1 MSSTNRRIDR
11 RTVLRGLC
19 SGAAVSVG
27 LPVLEAMLDTHGVA
41 LADGS
46 PLPKRFGVFFWGN
59 GVRLG
64 TFVPKTTGAG
74 YALTEALNPLMN
86 VKEYVSV
93 LSGYDVKTG
102 NERGH
107 HAGCVGI
114 LSGAPMISQ
123 DPRGAPYAST
133 FSAPSIDQV
142 VAAAVGKSTRF
153 RSLEVGVSKNVSTS
167 EGTTLRYLSHN
178 GPDNPNPP
186 EYSPKALYAR
196 VFGMGFSAGGAQAS
210 VDPKLAL
217 RRSVLSAVKEDVNSL
232 RTRLSKNDQ
241 RRIDQHFESIRALE
255 NQISTS
261 EMAQPTAAACSAP
274 TMPMDTAG
282 DANLTSTNLAMS
294 KLLALSLACDQT
306 RVFSVQFSGSVG
318 GTSYP
323 ELKISGNHHALTHDE
338 GGDQPQVRSITTFIM
353 ARFAALLEALKGV
366 QEGEGNLLDR
376 CAILAS
382 SDCAEGQPHSLNNYP
397 ILVAGGG
404 GGALVHPGVHI
415 KGTSGNASD
424 VLLTLLQAMDLQVT
438 TFGQKGGQTT
448 RTVSGLRA

>member
-1 MSSTNRRIDR
+1 MSWTKRRLDR
-11 RTVLRGLC
+11 RSVLRGLC

-27 LPVLEAMLDTHGVA
+27 LPVLEAMLDTNGVA

-59 GVRLG
+59 GVRLNQ
-64 TFVPKTTGAG
+64 FVPKTTGD
-74 YALTEALNPLMN
+74 YALTEALMPLAS
-86 VKEYVSV
+86 VKDYVSV
-93 LSGYDVKTG
+93 ISGYNIKTG

-123 DPRGAPYAST
+123 DPKGAPYAST

-142 VAAAVGKSTRF
+142 VAAAMGKSTRF
-153 RSLEVGVSKNVSTS
+153 RSLELGVSKNVSTS

-196 VFGMGFSAGGAQAS
+196 VFGMGFTAGGMQVA

-217 RRSVLSAVKEDVNSL
+217 RRSVLSAVKDDVTGL
-232 RTRLSKNDQ
+232 RARLGKNDQ

-255 NQISTS
+255 NQISATETS
-261 EMAQPTAAACSAP
+261 APAAAACSAP
-274 TMPMDTAG
+274 GMPTDTGG
-282 DANLTSTNLAMS
+282 DQNLTATNLSMS
-294 KLLALSLACDQT
+294 KLLAMALACDQT

-323 ELKISGNHHALTHDE
+323 EIKVSGNHHALTHDE
-338 GGDQPQVRSITTFIM
+338 AGDQPKVRSITSFIM
-353 ARFAALLEALKGV
+353 ERFAALLDALKSV

-376 CAILAS
+376 SVILAS
-382 SDCAEGQPHSLNNYP
+382 SDCAEGQPHSLDNYP

-424 VLLTLLQAMDLQVT
+424 VLLTLLQAMDVQVT

-448 RTVSGLRA
+448 RTVSGLRT